1 MVFSTPARMAAD
13 HPDHSAQR
21 LRRRGIRLAVLFLL
35 FAGGA
40 LGVGAW
46 QLAHSQSNARKQ
58 LRRSYDNR
66 SATVA
71 GVLESLFQA
80 AFQQGAA
87 TNAKQF
93 GAKVTQAQLV
103 AYARQSQAVF
113 LAVVR
118 SDGTVVASTPGTP
131 PDLGK
136 ALLPTALKAGIAIS
150 DLTTIGKAQ
159 VLESASGFKG
169 SDGLRA
175 IVTASPA
182 QLFSAFLSGS
192 LAKQVTAK
200 GDAAYVL
207 DGNGKV
213 LGAASEANPKH
224 PEPPDP
230 TLVRNVQAGKHS
242 GFYDQ
247 RGTQR
252 YYSSAPHV
260 LPGTRWHIVV
270 SVPTSSLYRTA
281 SGTTRWLPWV
291 ILGVLGAALLAIGLL
306 MQRALEAS
314 AKIAIVNAQLAAS
327 QERLRERAVELQ
339 RSNEELQRSN
349 ADLEQFAYVASHDL
363 SAPLR
368 AVAGFSQLLGVRY
381 KGKLDGDADEF
392 IRHMQDGVA
401 RMQGIIDDLL
411 AYSRVDRSDLE
422 PEPID
427 LDAILDEVLHSLG
440 PDIAERGAEVTRDPL
455 GHALGEAGQ
464 LSQVMQNLIA
474 NGIKFT
480 AEGVTPKVHVS
491 AQRGGGRVRVSVR
504 DNGIGIDQDHVERI
518 FKMFQ
523 RLHTSDEYPGTGIGL
538 AISQK
543 IVERHGGAIVMEPA
557 PGGGTVFTFDVPAGG
572 TA

>member
-1 MVFSTPARMAAD
+1 MAVD

-21 LRRRGIRLAVLFLL
+21 LRRRGLRLALLFLV
-35 FAGGA
+35 FTVGA

-46 QLAHSQSNARKQ
+46 QLAHSQSNTRKQ
-58 LRRSYDNR
+58 LRQGYNNR

-71 GVLESLFQA
+71 GVLQSLFQA

-87 TNAKQF
+87 TNAKLY
-93 GAKVTQAQLV
+93 GGPVTTGQMKA
-103 AYARQSQAVF
+103 AARQQQALF
-113 LAVVR
+113 TAVVR
-118 SDGTVVASTPGTP
+118 ADGSVVAGSPGTP
-131 PDLGK
+131 ASPGK
-136 ALLPTALKAGIAIS
+136 DILPTALRKGIAIT
-150 DLTTIGKAQ
+150 DLTALGNQ
-159 VLESASGFKG
+159 PVLESAVAFKG

-192 LAKQVTAK
+192 LARQVPAK
-200 GDAAYVL
+200 GDSAYVL
-207 DGNGKV
+207 DGHGKV
-213 LGAASEANPKH
+213 LGAASEANSKH
-224 PEPPDP
+224 PEPPAPD
-230 TLVRNVQAGKHS
+230 LVASVQRGQRN

-247 RGTQR
+247 KGTQH
-252 YYSSAPHV
+252 YFASAPNV
-260 LPGTRWHIVV
+260 LPGTNWHVAI
-270 SVPTSSLYRTA
+270 STPTNTLYRTA
-281 SGTTRWLPWV
+281 SGTSRWLPWV
-291 ILGVLGAALLAIGLL
+291 ILGVLGLALLAIGVLL
-306 MQRALEAS
+306 RRTLEAG
-314 AKIAIVNAQLAAS
+314 ARIAVVNAQLAAS

-339 RSNEELQRSN
+339 KSNEELQRSN

-422 PEPID
+422 AQHID
-427 LDAILDEVLHSLG
+427 LDSILDEVLHSLA
-440 PDIAERGAEVTRDPL
+440 PEIEERGAVVTREP
-455 GHALGEAGQ
+455 LGEACGEPGQ
-464 LSQVMQNLIA
+464 LSQVLQNLIA

-480 AEGVTPKVHVS
+480 AEGVRPEVHVS
-491 AQRGGGRVRVSVR
+491 AQRGAGRVRVSVR
-504 DNGIGIDQDHVERI
+504 DNGIGIDDEHAERI

-543 IVERHGGAIVMEPA
+543 IIERHGGEITMVPA
-557 PGGGTVFTFDVPAGG
+557 PGGGTIFSFDIPAEMPR
-572 TA
+572 